1 MLDPDYPAWFLNVS
15 APAGTQIQFKFI
27 KIASD
32 GTVTW
37 ENGSNHVYTS
47 GVGFVNVNWQY

>member
-1 MLDPDYPAWFLNVS
+1 VS
-15 APAGTQIQFKFI
+15 APAGAQIQFKFI
-27 KIASD
+27 KIASN

-37 ENGSNHVYTS
+37 ENGSNHTYTVPTS